1 MISEDFSENNNGV
14 QPADNVTV
22 LEKNQNQKAKDI
34 TQYGVVTV
42 HKDESV
48 YKAIGIMAEKHI
60 SGLPVVD
67 DTGLVGIISEKDVLK
82 LLYETEFLPGSV
94 ENYMTRNPVSFDLE
108 DSVSDI
114 CDCLINNNFRRVT
127 ILHQGKLAGIITR
140 ADLIKANMH
149 KFKPVSSRDI
159 KSSVSNNDQRAK
171 DVMKTGLL
179 TIRKDTPTYEAME
192 ILATKNVTG
201 LPVVDDYMNL
211 LGIISE
217 KDILKFLYDPVTKP
231 GNIEDIMTE
240 DVIAFSQDDS
250 LFDICDCLI
259 NNNFRRVPILNQGKL
274 VGIISRAD
282 IIVYIL
288 KNKSAIFKH
297 KRPN

>member
-1 MISEDFSENNNGV
+1 MKGEDFPQNNNGV

-48 YKAIGIMAEKHI
+48 YKAIGLMAEKHI

-67 DTGLVGIISEKDVLK
+67 DTSLVGIISEKDVLK
-82 LLYETEFLPGSV
+82 LLYNSEFLPGAV
-94 ENYMTRNPVSFDLE
+94 QEYMTKNPVSFDLE

-127 ILHQGKLAGIITR
+127 ILHQGKLAGIVTR
-140 ADLIKANMH
+140 ADLIKANIH
-149 KFKPVSSRDI
+149 KFKPQSSCDENPSI
-159 KSSVSNNDQRAK
+159 SNKQPCAK

-179 TIRKDTPTYEAME
+179 TVGKDTPIYEAIE

-201 LPVVDDYMNL
+201 LPVVDDSMNL
-211 LGIISE
+211 LGIVSE
-217 KDILKFLYDPVTKP
+217 KDLIKFLYEPITKP
-231 GNIEDIMTE
+231 TNIEDFMTE
-240 DVIAFSQDDS
+240 DVITFNQDDS

-259 NNNFRRVPILNQGKL
+259 NNNFRRVPILNQGRL

-288 KNKSAIFKH
+288 KNKSAVFKR
-297 KRPN
+297 K